1 MGAWIEINKQDWKKI
16 GEFGSLLS
24 WERGL
29 KYRNGGNNM
38 KRKMSLLSWERGLK
52 YGVWST
58 IQQEIVSLLSWERGL
73 KFLIGQQRIV

>member
-52 YGVWST
+52 YRISLFEVKT
-58 IQQEIVSLLSWERGL
+58 KKSLLSRERGL
-73 KFLIGQQRIV
+73 KY